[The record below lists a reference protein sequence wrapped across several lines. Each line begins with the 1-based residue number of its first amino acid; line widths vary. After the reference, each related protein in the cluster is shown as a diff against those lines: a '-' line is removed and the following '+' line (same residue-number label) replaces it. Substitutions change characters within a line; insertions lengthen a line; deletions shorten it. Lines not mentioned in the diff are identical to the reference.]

1 MSRPP
6 VGHDTDDVVSSLKE
20 DLQAADLF
28 PLPATPSYHPT
39 SWPLLNTLLDWVEVR
54 THGRAGQVQKLVS
67 YLLFGGIAAMANLL
81 IFYVVFH
88 DIALP
93 VSEFAHNIIAS
104 ACAVELSLI
113 VNFIPNDY
121 FTFRYMPGRSRS
133 WWVRCVR
140 YHITALSGNLLTV
153 LLQLFF
159 SHVLHIEP
167 LLGEACAI
175 ILVLFYN
182 YTFHHLFTYNHAT
195 ESTKKVREA

>member
-1 MSRPP
+1 MSRPS
-6 VGHDTDDVVSSLKE
+6 VEHDADNVLSSFEEELE
-20 DLQAADLF
+20 SVDLF
-28 PLPATPSYHPT
+28 PQVASPSYHRT
-39 SWPLLNTLLDWVEVR
+39 RWPLMNDLLEWVEVR

-81 IFYVVFH
+81 IFYIVFH

-93 VSEFAHNIIAS
+93 VSEFVHNLIAS

-140 YHITALSGNLLTV
+140 YHITALSGNLLTI
-153 LLQLFF
+153 LLQVFF

-182 YTFHHLFTYNHAT
+182 YTFHHLFTYNHA
-195 ESTKKVREA
+195 SSSAKNVQM

>member
-1 MSRPP
+1 MSRSS
-6 VGHDTDDVVSSLKE
+6 VEHDAGNVLSTFDE
-20 DLQAADLF
+20 DAQSADLF
-28 PLPATPSYHPT
+28 PLSPAPSYHPT
-39 SWPLLNTLLDWVEVR
+39 SWPLLNAVLDWVEVH
-54 THGRAGQVQKLVS
+54 THGRAGQVQRLVS

-81 IFYVVFH
+81 VFYIVFH
-88 DIALP
+88 KIALP
-93 VSEFAHNIIAS
+93 VNEFTHNLIAS

-121 FTFRYMPGRSRS
+121 FTFRYMPGRSHS

-140 YHITALSGNLLTV
+140 YHITALSGNLLTI

-159 SHVLHIEP
+159 SHVLRIEP

-182 YTFHHLFTYNHAT
+182 YTVHHLFTYNHTASS
-195 ESTKKVREA
+195 EKIHAS